1 MAEFRTAADQYIL
14 PIEVAVKGAVAAGTV
29 ITGSN
34 RKSAIMR
41 GDFVVLT
48 PANGTIPAYIA
59 KATEAQ
65 VAAKSA
71 THIVAL
77 TDETI
82 GGSFV
87 RTDLGNYKA
96 SDLVG
101 STTNATVTAAT
112 ATKRVGLWPIFDW
125 GDVIPDTDKNDAAA
139 NS

>member
-14 PIEVAVKGAVAAGTV
+14 PIEVVVKGAVGPGTV
-29 ITGSN
+29 ITSSN

-48 PANGTIPAYIA
+48 PANGTVPAYIT

-65 VAAKSA
+65 VTAKTA

-82 GGSFV
+82 GGAFV

-101 STTNATVTAAT
+101 STTTGTVAAAT
-112 ATKRVGLWPIFDW
+112 PTKRVGLWPIFDW
-125 GDVIPDTDKNDAAA
+125 GDVIPDADKNDTAA